1 MASKALKE
9 LGEKAFQPLKV
20 GDIWHKAA
28 ISAKSLAKLRRQTLA
43 KGSEWQ
49 FDRDLPA
56 RPTGFLRKVKGH
68 KHDKLAAARQEE
80 IQKNLDGM
88 AERIQKYRDSRKL
101 KEASL
106 LDQLL
111 LTPKQLRLKQYRET
125 K

>member
-1 MASKALKE
+1 MTLSS
-9 LGEKAFQPLKV
+9 
-20 GDIWHKAA
+20 AA
-28 ISAKSLAKLRRQTLA
+28 YCYS
-43 KGSEWQ
+43 
-49 FDRDLPA
+49 
-56 RPTGFLRKVKGH
+56 
-68 KHDKLAAARQEE
+68 RQEE

-88 AERIQKYRDSRKL
+88 ADRIQKYRVGMADDCTLPGRVVAIALVSNSSLELQDSRKL